1 MNYDNEDAE
10 LLDLLVK
17 ALQSSKANPSQMTSN
32 TPAPAAVSDEPK
44 APVET
49 TTKEKKKRCGCCN
62 KKLGLITFPCKCGGE
77 FCSLHRSTAD
87 HSCSFDFHAD
97 AKKFLSTNLVKV
109 TAKKIEIV

>member
-1 MNYDNEDAE
+1 MDYDNDDAE
-10 LLDLLVK
+10 MLDLLIK
-17 ALQSSKANPSQMTSN
+17 ALQSSKASTSQMTSN
-32 TPAPAAVSDEPK
+32 TPVPAPSAEEPK

-49 TTKEKKKRCGCCN
+49 TTKEKRKRCGCCN

-87 HSCSFDFHAD
+87 HSCSFDFQAD

-109 TAKKIEIV
+109 TAKKMETV